1 VCRRASL
8 DLTPDLQ
15 SPARARAW
23 VAAICLEWALPAIG
37 DDLALA
43 TSEIVT
49 NAVLHARTPIAV
61 EMSVANGVVEVQV
74 RDLSPLLPTVLPVRN
89 DLVSDIE
96 HLLLS
101 SDGPEDDDLRHTSWV
116 VGSSGSIAAG
126 RGLHLLEAVTDC
138 WGVSLLPHLQGK
150 VVWFSLTVPHR
161 WQPPQVCTCAAAGEL
176 TASGRPVR
184 SGAGPC
190 PS

>member
-8 DLTPDLQ
+8 DLTPHLT
-15 SPARARAW
+15 SPARARDW
-23 VAAICLEWALPAIG
+23 VAALCREWDLVAIG
-37 DDLALA
+37 DDLVLA

-61 EMSVANGVVEVQV
+61 EMCVAGGRVEVQV
-74 RDLSPLLPTVLPVRN
+74 RDLSPVLPTVLPVRN
-89 DLVSDIE
+89 DLSSDIE
-96 HLLLS
+96 HLLS
-101 SDGPEDDDLRHTSWV
+101 SFDGPDDEDLRHTSWV

-138 WGVSLLPHLQGK
+138 WGVSLLPDLHGK

-161 WQPPQVCTCAAAGEL
+161 WQPSQVCTCGAAGEL
-176 TASGRPVR
+176 SASGQPVR
-184 SGAGPC
+184 SGAGPRR
-190 PS
+190 S